1 MIEENNNTSGQ
12 NTTLSHELIAKEEQN
27 IAIFFA
33 AFAIQY
39 YLHKNLLQ
47 QEIIYPNYLKYYAD
61 IKILAS
67 QRIFIK
73 NLIVDKNYQTICSYI
88 ETSLLQNK
96 EAFPHN
102 FFLSKMNKA
111 NKIFYIRQIFS
122 HSNQILKKY
131 QFFSIFD
138 KKSTIDLSELYTF
151 LKPLSLDE
159 QILCLSRIYI
169 NIDDQ
174 NHDKQKTIFQSFH
187 ENFQRCVLEL
197 EKNNKLFKKINTNNL
212 ETIRLFFKN
221 SKNNH

>member
-1 MIEENNNTSGQ
+1 MIEETNNTNGQ
-12 NTTLSHELIAKEEQN
+12 NTTLSHEMIAKEEQN

-33 AFAIQY
+33 AFSIQY

-47 QEIIYPNYLKYYAD
+47 KEIFYPDYLKYYND
-61 IKILAS
+61 IKTFAS

-73 NLIVDKNYQTICSYI
+73 NLIADKQYQEICSNL
-88 ETSLLQNK
+88 ENTLLQNK
-96 EAFPHN
+96 ESFPHH
-102 FFLSKMNKA
+102 FFLSKINKA

-138 KKSTIDLSELYTF
+138 KKSSIDLKKLYPF
-151 LKPLSLDE
+151 LEPLSIDE
-159 QILCLSRIYI
+159 QILCLTRIYM
-169 NIDDQ
+169 NIEDSFIE
-174 NHDKQKTIFQSFH
+174 KQKTIFQSFY

-221 SKNNH
+221 HKN